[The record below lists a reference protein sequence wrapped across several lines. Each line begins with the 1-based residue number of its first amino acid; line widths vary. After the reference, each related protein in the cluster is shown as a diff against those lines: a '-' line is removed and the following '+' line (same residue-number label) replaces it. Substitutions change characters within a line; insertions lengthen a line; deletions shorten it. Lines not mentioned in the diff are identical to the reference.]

1 MFSTCSTSPSASPG
15 NAPSWPSSTWQRPS
29 RWGGC
34 RGGKAMEKSYADPWK
49 TWKNLGNIVNIME
62 KTMFYKVFFK
72 FESDICQTN
81 RNNNLVGR
89 KKHHES
95 PMLFRPWSHQK
106 HTLEAARNPANTAIA
121 QSLDALKAWQ
131 GPVLDSTQIFIPYN
145 VGKIII
151 NH

>member
-34 RGGKAMEKSYADPWK
+34 RGGKAMEKSYEDPWK
-49 TWKNLGNIVNIME
+49 TWKNLGNIVKIME
-62 KTMFYKVFFK
+62 KTMLYKVFFK

-89 KKHHES
+89 NITSHRCFS
-95 PMLFRPWSHQK
+95 GLWSHQK
-106 HTLEAARNPANTAIA
+106 PTLEAARNPANTAIA
-121 QSLDALKAWQ
+121 QSLDALKAWR